1 MESNHT
7 VTFITQ
13 KLLMSLLFRQPTKKV
28 PGPLGRGADRP
39 LVQAV
44 QVSGLISLAG
54 AGEGGNSGM
63 KLGQMV
69 WVKAFSLGK
78 YHKNV
83 LHFKTF

>member
-54 AGEGGNSGM
+54 AGSWGEQWHETRANG
-63 KLGQMV
+63 
-69 WVKAFSLGK
+69 AGK
-78 YHKNV
+78 S
-83 LHFKTF
+83 F